1 MKVVIVGGG
10 VIGLLS
16 ALVLAQAGCQVT
28 ILEKNAGAIESSWAG
43 GGIVSPMYPWR
54 YPPAVTALAQL
65 AQAEYPLLAQQLFA
79 MTGINI
85 ELNACGMLML
95 EAEDQRDA
103 LVWGQQYQQQLLPLS
118 AKDISQLSPLLANFK
133 TGIWVPHIA
142 NVRNPLLLSALMQAV
157 TQLGVCY
164 RNHTNIV
171 SWHKINNRIAAIE
184 SSTGEKYTADAF
196 VITAGAWTG
205 QILNLLAINMP
216 VNPMKGQMI
225 LYKLPEQKLKQIV
238 LHQGHYLIPRQDGH
252 LLCGSTL
259 ENTGFEK
266 QTTDEA
272 LALLQKTANRIMPLL
287 SQYQPIKQWAG
298 LRPASPNGIPYIG
311 RVPQFSNLWVNA
323 GHFRNGL
330 VLAPASAKLLADLM
344 LCRTPCVNPEP
355 YQII

>member
-1 MKVVIVGGG
+1 MEIVIVGGG

-16 ALVLAQAGCQVT
+16 AFVLAQANCKVT
-28 ILEKNAGAIESSWAG
+28 ILEKNSGATESSWAG

-54 YPPAVTALAQL
+54 YSPAVTALAQL

-133 TGIWVPHIA
+133 TGIWFPHIA

-205 QILNLLAINMP
+205 QILNLLAITMP

-272 LALLQKTANRIMPLL
+272 LVLLQKTANRIMPLL

>member
-1 MKVVIVGGG
+1 MEIVVVGGG
-10 VIGLLS
+10 IIGLLS
-16 ALVLAQAGCQVT
+16 AFVLAQANCKVT
-28 ILEKNAGAIESSWAG
+28 ILEKNSGATESSWAG

-103 LVWGQQYQQQLLPLS
+103 LVWGQQYQQQLLTLS
-118 AKDISQLSPLLANFK
+118 ATDISQLSPLLASFK
-133 TGIWVPHIA
+133 SGIWFPHIA
-142 NVRNPLLLSALMQAV
+142 NVRNPRLLNALMQAV
-157 TQLGVCY
+157 TQLGVRY
-164 RNHTNIV
+164 MNHTDIV
-171 SWHKINNRIAAIE
+171 SWHKNNNRITTIE

-205 QILNLLAINMP
+205 QILNLLAITMP

-287 SQYQPIKQWAG
+287 FQYQPIKQWAG